1 VAVAGPSSERRVT
14 DRAVPAVP
22 QTTSAPPQRYR
33 FGWIFACTFLAS
45 AADPTMTMH
54 LSASLGTWGLVVGGL
69 YTLWKL
75 VIGVAATTVRPWGW
89 YVLLASQ
96 PLLLVWAVVYTI
108 AFGSGRTDVVIIFVL
123 ATVSAV
129 LGFAYFYKRRPM
141 FGATWRWRGLERW
154 LPGWARSESID
165 PVVRRGFAGLSP
177 VRRRV
182 FIAATL
188 LVIVIELLAK

>member
-1 VAVAGPSSERRVT
+1 MR
-14 DRAVPAVP
+14 
-22 QTTSAPPQRYR
+22 
-33 FGWIFACTFLAS
+33 GWLAS
-45 AADPTMTMH
+45 STYQPHGRT
-54 LSASLGTWGLVVGGL
+54 V
-69 YTLWKL
+69 
-75 VIGVAATTVRPWGW
+75 VAATPMTSFQSVYSPPTTVRPWGW